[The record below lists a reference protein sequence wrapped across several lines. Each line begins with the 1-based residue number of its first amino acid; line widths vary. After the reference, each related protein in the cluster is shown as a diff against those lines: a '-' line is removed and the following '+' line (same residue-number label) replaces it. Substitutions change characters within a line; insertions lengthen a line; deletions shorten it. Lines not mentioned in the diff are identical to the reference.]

1 MATTADL
8 DRDVRLHLFR
18 EFVARGRPPTPDAT
32 AAALG
37 RPPAEVEAAYRRLAE
52 GRAIVLA
59 PGTPF
64 VWMANPLSALPT
76 PFEVEA
82 GERSYFASCAW
93 DALGIPAMLGTSG
106 TVRTTCADC
115 GDPVTLAVDPEAG
128 PDDLDGLLHFTVPAR
143 HWWDDIGFL

>member
-1 MATTADL
+1 MPTTDDL
-8 DRDVRLHLFR
+8 DRDVRLHVFGD
-18 EFVARGRPPTPDAT
+18 FVARGRPPTPVAT

-37 RPPAEVEAAYRRLAE
+37 RPAAAVEAAYRRLAE
-52 GRAIVLA
+52 GRVIVLA

-76 PFEVEA
+76 PFEVEV
-82 GERSYFASCAW
+82 GGRSYFGSCAW
-93 DALGIPAMLGTSG
+93 DALGIPAMLGAPG

-115 GDPVTLAVDPEAG
+115 GEPFTLAVDPDDG
-128 PDDLDGLLHFTVPAR
+128 PDDLGGLVHFTVPAR